1 MKTKTKN
8 IVQTVVFALLLFG
21 LAFFGWFGKDKDF
34 SNDERRVL
42 ASFPELTWESL
53 MSLEFMEDF
62 DTYTQDQFPLRDTF
76 RGVKTAAQFYV
87 FNRAETNGLYMEDG
101 YISKLDGEVSYPM
114 LDYAAERF
122 QYLYDTYLDGKNMN
136 VYFSIVPDKN
146 YFMAENNGYP
156 SLDYSKLTGYILDKT
171 QYMEY
176 IEIYDKLYLDDYYYT
191 DSHWRQENLP
201 RIAEY
206 IASKMGTELSA
217 EYTENV
223 LNIPFEGV
231 YVGQSALPLKPDT
244 IVYLTNEILDSCTV
258 TNFETGK
265 VTNSVYDFE
274 KAEKGD
280 AYDLF
285 LSGANPLVTIENPN
299 AKTDRELYIFRDS
312 FGSSIAPLFVE
323 AYAKVT
329 VIDTRYV
336 DPSFLG
342 KLVDFAEGSDVLF
355 LYSTGMLN
363 SSLALKKEII
373 IPAS

>member
-122 QYLYDTYLDGKNMN
+122 QYLFDTYLDGKNMN

-146 YFMAENNGYP
+146 YFMAEN
-156 SLDYSKLTGYILDKT
+156 K
-171 QYMEY
+171 
-176 IEIYDKLYLDDYYYT
+176 
-191 DSHWRQENLP
+191 
-201 RIAEY
+201 
-206 IASKMGTELSA
+206 
-217 EYTENV
+217 
-223 LNIPFEGV
+223 
-231 YVGQSALPLKPDT
+231 
-244 IVYLTNEILDSCTV
+244 
-258 TNFETGK
+258 
-265 VTNSVYDFE
+265 
-274 KAEKGD
+274 
-280 AYDLF
+280 
-285 LSGANPLVTIENPN
+285 
-299 AKTDRELYIFRDS
+299 
-312 FGSSIAPLFVE
+312 
-323 AYAKVT
+323 
-329 VIDTRYV
+329 
-336 DPSFLG
+336 
-342 KLVDFAEGSDVLF
+342 
-355 LYSTGMLN
+355 
-363 SSLALKKEII
+363 
-373 IPAS
+373 

>member
-156 SLDYSKLTGYILDKT
+156 SLDYAKLTGFILDKT

-201 RIAEY
+201 RIAKY
-206 IASKMGTELSA
+206 IASKMGVELNA

-244 IVYLTNEILDSCTV
+244 IRYLTNDTLDNCIV
-258 TNFETGK
+258 TSYDTGSPK
-265 VTNSVYDFE
+265 EGSIYDF
-274 KAEKGD
+274 G
-280 AYDLF
+280 
-285 LSGANPLVTIENPN
+285 V
-299 AKTDRELYIFRDS
+299 
-312 FGSSIAPLFVE
+312 
-323 AYAKVT
+323 
-329 VIDTRYV
+329 
-336 DPSFLG
+336 
-342 KLVDFAEGSDVLF
+342 
-355 LYSTGMLN
+355 
-363 SSLALKKEII
+363 
-373 IPAS
+373 